1 MVLKNKGEKYR
12 LSCQGYPNCKEV
24 VRLPSAIVKAEEVGG
39 DRCRR
44 CNALQ
49 LQFSFG
55 MPIELGEYL
64 GTTCSPMNR
73 FSGAGN

>member
-1 MVLKNKGEKYR
+1 MRETAAVRPCLKCGDNMVLKNKGEKYR

-24 VRLPSAIVKAEEVGG
+24 VWLPSAIVKAEEVGG

-55 MPIELGEYL
+55 MPIELGE
-64 GTTCSPMNR
+64 
-73 FSGAGN
+73 